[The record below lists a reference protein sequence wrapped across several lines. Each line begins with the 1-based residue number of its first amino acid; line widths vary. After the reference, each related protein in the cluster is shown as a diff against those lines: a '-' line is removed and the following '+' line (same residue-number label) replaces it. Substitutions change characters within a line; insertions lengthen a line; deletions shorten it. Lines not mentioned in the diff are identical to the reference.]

1 MKLSAKILTT
11 ALSLVSIL
19 LGLMLIAAMVW
30 LPFDVNARSRIAEL
44 IGHPLVALCGAVC
57 ALGLITLAVFTMIS
71 VFKRQGE
78 TKIPV
83 VKSENGDTF
92 LTIPALCAMI
102 RQYLAQ
108 EHITNETRIDVS
120 ITEGKADVTAIVR
133 VLPNTVMADFSN
145 RLQKGVKEYL
155 EAYAGIQVS
164 RVTVIL
170 EALPAESAQEPVQA
184 RVR

>member
-1 MKLSAKILTT
+1 MLPDHRRDADQMIQPRVGAVELGDLHVGELRDRYRQLPARDIQRSLA
-11 ALSLVSIL
+11 ALSLEQQSVGRGS
-19 LGLMLIAAMVW
+19 
-30 LPFDVNARSRIAEL
+30 
-44 IGHPLVALCGAVC
+44 LVARLVH
-57 ALGLITLAVFTMIS
+57 V
-71 VFKRQGE
+71 
-78 TKIPV
+78 
-83 VKSENGDTF
+83 
-92 LTIPALCAMI
+92 
-102 RQYLAQ
+102 
-108 EHITNETRIDVS
+108 
-120 ITEGKADVTAIVR
+120 TEGKADVTAIVR